1 MSDQAASSDQ
11 SAAGAAD
18 DGKLAF
24 ELASPE
30 ALLLSIRADMVVVP
44 GAEGDFGVLPG
55 HAPFISEVRPGVIDV
70 YQGDVIDE
78 RIFVAGGF
86 AEVNTLGCTVLSGE
100 AYPLDEL
107 DKGDVEERRRDAEDQ
122 LANAAD
128 DEERAAAEAEIAL
141 CDAMLTAL
149 E

>member
-1 MSDQAASSDQ
+1 MST
-11 SAAGAAD
+11 
-18 DGKLAF
+18 
-24 ELASPE
+24 
-30 ALLLSIRADMVVVP
+30 RADMVVGP

-86 AEVNTLGCTVLSGE
+86 AEVNTKGCTVLSSE

-107 DKGDVEERRRDAEDQ
+107 DKGQWDEPKRDAEEV
-122 LANAAD
+122 LADADND
-128 DEERAAAEAEIAL
+128 DERTAAEAEIAL
-141 CDAMLTAL
+141 CDAMLVAL
-149 E
+149 G